1 MISKETELYKKVP
14 QELRD
19 ISKVVKLME
28 SSFRIPFTNR
38 TFGLEPIIGLVP
50 IIGDSIGFI
59 VSSWIMVALLRNG
72 ASGKV
77 IAKMFINIF
86 IDIALAFMPVI
97 GNILDFFFKTNQR
110 NLVLAV
116 EHYQYG
122 KNQGTAKSV
131 LLPIILGLSFIF
143 VTMVIGMIVIFYY
156 IIQFFQN
163 INFG

>member
-1 MISKETELYKKVP
+1 MISEEKELYQKVP
-14 QELRD
+14 KDLRD
-19 ISKVVKLME
+19 IAKVVKLME

-50 IIGDSIGFI
+50 VIGDSIGFI
-59 VSSWIMVALLRNG
+59 VTSWIMVTLLRNG

-86 IDIALAFMPVI
+86 IDLALAFMPVL
-97 GNILDFFFKTNQR
+97 GNIIDFFFKTNQR

-122 KNQGTAKSV
+122 KNQGSAKSV
-131 LLPIILGLSFIF
+131 LLPIILGLSIMFI
-143 VTMVIGMIVIFYY
+143 TMLVGTIFLVIY
-156 IIQFFQN
+156 FFQLLFN
-163 INFG
+163 

>member
-1 MISKETELYKKVP
+1 MRLIEKELYQKVP
-14 QELRD
+14 KNLRD
-19 ISKVVKLME
+19 IARVVKLMD

-50 IIGDSIGFI
+50 VVGDAIGFI
-59 VSSWIMVALLRNG
+59 ITSWIMITLLRNN

-86 IDIALAFMPVI
+86 IDLALAFMPVL
-97 GNILDFFFKTNQR
+97 GNIIDFFFKTNQR

-122 KNQGTAKSV
+122 KNQGSAMSV
-131 LLPIILGLSFIF
+131 LLPVMIGLSIIF
-143 VTMVIGMIVIFYY
+143 FTMMTGMIVILYY
-156 IIQFFQN
+156 IIQFLQTLF
-163 INFG
+163 

>member
-1 MISKETELYKKVP
+1 MRLIEKELYQKVP
-14 QELRD
+14 KDLRD
-19 ISKVVKLME
+19 IARVVKLMD

-50 IIGDSIGFI
+50 VVGDAIGFI
-59 VSSWIMVALLRNG
+59 ITSWIMITLLRNN

-86 IDIALAFMPVI
+86 IDLALAFMPVL
-97 GNILDFFFKTNQR
+97 GNIIDFFFKTNQR

-122 KNQGTAKSV
+122 KNQGSAMSV
-131 LLPIILGLSFIF
+131 LLPVMIGLSIIF
-143 VTMVIGMIVIFYY
+143 FTMMTGMIVILYY
-156 IIQFFQN
+156 IIQFLQTLF
-163 INFG
+163 

>member
-1 MISKETELYKKVP
+1 MNPSENELYKKVP
-14 QELRD
+14 QDLKD
-19 ISKVVKLME
+19 IAKVVKLMD

-50 IIGDSIGFI
+50 VIGDSIGFI
-59 VSSWIMVALLRNG
+59 VTSWIMLTLLRNG

-86 IDIALAFMPVI
+86 IDLTLSFMPFL
-97 GNILDFFFKTNQR
+97 GNIIDFFFKTNQR
-110 NLVLAV
+110 NLTLAI

-122 KNQGTAKSV
+122 KNQGSAKSV
-131 LLPIILGLSFIF
+131 LIPVAIGLSLIF
-143 VTMVIGMIVIFYY
+143 VTLIVGMIVIFYY

-163 INFG
+163 VIL